1 MSISVVTLG
10 TSTWPLVDRL
20 ERLHGDVTVVR
31 RCLDLAEVLACA
43 HTRMAHVALVAEGA
57 EELTAS
63 LLDQLG
69 ADDLRV
75 LVVEGHDASRVQR
88 LGVASVPPDAT
99 GEELARVITLAM
111 RGPVRSP
118 SPLREDAAAGPTERT
133 APGRGAASKN
143 VASEAE
149 TSTGTASKGAPVDGA
164 PSDGTPSDGATAR
177 GGAAGR
183 ITARDTADSAGAEPP
198 TGDARGKGDTGP
210 DDIGARSGFPKGDD
224 LQGGLDS
231 TTDEHDDPAFPE
243 DGGSCRVIAVWG
255 PAGAPGR
262 TVAALNLAAE
272 LALLGRR
279 VLLVDADTYAASVA
293 ASLGM
298 LDEAAGLAQACR
310 LADQARLD
318 RDGLRRCAST
328 VSVAGASL
336 DVLTGITRYDRW
348 PEIRASA
355 LDLVLDRARE
365 DYDAVVVDTAFG
377 LESDEE
383 ISSDFMAPRRN
394 AGTLTAVAAADVVIA
409 LAAADTLGVPRLV
422 KALPDLLDAAPDAR
436 IVVVMNKLRA
446 AAAGRSAAESVR
458 EAWERFSPGY
468 PVAHTLSWDA
478 KACDDALLAGAV
490 LAETAPRSALRHE
503 MSALADEVR
512 RAREPG
518 FVADAAEPVGAGG
531 GAAGTRLGRR
541 MGAWLRRG

>member
-31 RCLDLAEVLACA
+31 RCLDLAELLACA

-63 LLDQLG
+63 LLDQLET
-69 ADDLRV
+69 DDLRV
-75 LVVEGHDASRVQR
+75 LVVEGHDESRVQR
-88 LGVASVPPDAT
+88 LGVGSVPPDAT
-99 GEELARVITLAM
+99 GEELSRIITRAM
-111 RGPVRSP
+111 LGPARSP
-118 SPLREDAAAGPTERT
+118 SSVRDDGAAAPGERP
-133 APGRGAASKN
+133 APGRGAASK
-143 VASEAE
+143 
-149 TSTGTASKGAPVDGA
+149 
-164 PSDGTPSDGATAR
+164 GATSNGAAAPDAPLDGPTSR
-177 GGAAGR
+177 EDVAGRTAGGAVAGS
-183 ITARDTADSAGAEPP
+183 ASSPDSAPGE
-198 TGDARGKGDTGP
+198 GHSGP
-210 DDIGARSGFPKGDD
+210 DDAGLGSGSAVP
-224 LQGGLDS
+224 GGS
-231 TTDEHDDPAFPE
+231 PGDPATAHGPDE
-243 DGGSCRVIAVWG
+243 SDALGDAAACRVIAVWG

-262 TVAALNLAAE
+262 TVTSLNLAAE

-318 RDGLRRCAST
+318 REGLRRCAST

-348 PEIRASA
+348 PEIRGSA
-355 LDLVLDRARE
+355 LDLVLDRARQ

-409 LAAADTLGVPRLV
+409 LGAADTLGVPRLV

-446 AAAGRSAAESVR
+446 AATGRSAAESVR
-458 EAWERFSPGY
+458 EAWERFSPGC
-468 PVAHTLSWDA
+468 PVAHTLSWDS

-503 MSALADEVR
+503 MSALAELVR
-512 RAREPG
+512 RMREPDAHG
-518 FVADAAEPVGAGG
+518 GAAEPVGAGAG
-531 GAAGTRLGRR
+531 PAGTRLGRR

>member
-1 MSISVVTLG
+1 MTLG

-31 RCLDLAEVLACA
+31 RCLDLAELLACA

-63 LLDQLG
+63 LLDQLET
-69 ADDLRV
+69 DDLRV
-75 LVVEGHDASRVQR
+75 LVVEGHDESRVQR
-88 LGVASVPPDAT
+88 LGVGSVPPDAT
-99 GEELARVITLAM
+99 GEELARIITRAM
-111 RGPVRSP
+111 LGPARSP
-118 SPLREDAAAGPTERT
+118 SSVRDDGAAAPGERP
-133 APGRGAASKN
+133 APGRGAASKG
-143 VASEAE
+143 A
-149 TSTGTASKGAPVDGA
+149 TSNGAAATDA
-164 PSDGTPSDGATAR
+164 PSDGPASHED
-177 GGAAGR
+177 AAGR
-183 ITARDTADSAGAEPP
+183 ALDRAITDSEASPDSAPGE
-198 TGDARGKGDTGP
+198 GRIGP
-210 DDIGARSGFPKGDD
+210 DGAGLGSGSAVSAGSS
-224 LQGGLDS
+224 G
-231 TTDEHDDPAFPE
+231 DPATAHDPDE
-243 DGGSCRVIAVWG
+243 SDALDDAEACRLIAVWG

-262 TVAALNLAAE
+262 TVTSLNLAAE

-318 RDGLRRCAST
+318 REGLRRCAST

-348 PEIRASA
+348 PEIRGSA

-409 LAAADTLGVPRLV
+409 LGAADTLGVPRLV

-446 AAAGRSAAESVR
+446 AATGRSAAESVR

-478 KACDDALLAGAV
+478 KTCDDALLAGAV

-503 MSALADEVR
+503 MSALAELVR
-512 RAREPG
+512 RMREPDAHG
-518 FVADAAEPVGAGG
+518 GAAEPVGAGAG
-531 GAAGTRLGRR
+531 PAGTRLGRR

>member
-31 RCLDLAEVLACA
+31 RCLDLAELLACA

-63 LLDQLG
+63 LLDQLET
-69 ADDLRV
+69 DDLRV
-75 LVVEGHDASRVQR
+75 LVVEGHDESRVQR
-88 LGVASVPPDAT
+88 LGVGSVPPDAT
-99 GEELARVITLAM
+99 GEELARIITRAM
-111 RGPVRSP
+111 LGPARSP
-118 SPLREDAAAGPTERT
+118 SSVRDDGAAAPGERP
-133 APGRGAASKN
+133 APGRGAASKG
-143 VASEAE
+143 A
-149 TSTGTASKGAPVDGA
+149 TSNGAAATDA
-164 PSDGTPSDGATAR
+164 PSDGPASHED
-177 GGAAGR
+177 AAGR
-183 ITARDTADSAGAEPP
+183 ALDRAITDSEASPDSAPGE
-198 TGDARGKGDTGP
+198 GRIGP
-210 DDIGARSGFPKGDD
+210 DGAGLGSGSAVSAGSS
-224 LQGGLDS
+224 G
-231 TTDEHDDPAFPE
+231 DPATAHDPDE
-243 DGGSCRVIAVWG
+243 SDALDDAEACRLIAVWG

-262 TVAALNLAAE
+262 TVTSLNLAAE

-318 RDGLRRCAST
+318 REGLRRCAST

-348 PEIRASA
+348 PEIRGSA

-365 DYDAVVVDTAFG
+365 DYDAVVMDTAFG

-409 LAAADTLGVPRLV
+409 LGAADTLGVPRLV

-446 AAAGRSAAESVR
+446 AATGRSAAESVR

-468 PVAHTLSWDA
+468 PVAHTLSWDS

-503 MSALADEVR
+503 MSALAELVR
-512 RAREPG
+512 RMREPDAHG
-518 FVADAAEPVGAGG
+518 GAAEPVGAGAG
-531 GAAGTRLGRR
+531 PAGTRLGRR

>member
-31 RCLDLAEVLACA
+31 RCLDLAELLACA

-63 LLDQLG
+63 LLDQLET
-69 ADDLRV
+69 DDLRV
-75 LVVEGHDASRVQR
+75 LVVEGHDESRVQR
-88 LGVASVPPDAT
+88 LGVGSVPPDAT
-99 GEELARVITLAM
+99 GEELARIITRAM
-111 RGPVRSP
+111 LGPARSP
-118 SPLREDAAAGPTERT
+118 SSVRDDGAAAPGERP
-133 APGRGAASKN
+133 APGRGAASKG
-143 VASEAE
+143 A
-149 TSTGTASKGAPVDGA
+149 TSNGAAATDA
-164 PSDGTPSDGATAR
+164 PSDGPASHED
-177 GGAAGR
+177 AAGR
-183 ITARDTADSAGAEPP
+183 ALDRAITDSEASPDSAPGE
-198 TGDARGKGDTGP
+198 GHIGP
-210 DDIGARSGFPKGDD
+210 DGAGLGSGSAVSAGSS
-224 LQGGLDS
+224 G
-231 TTDEHDDPAFPE
+231 DPATAHDPDE
-243 DGGSCRVIAVWG
+243 SDALDDAEACRLIAVWG

-262 TVAALNLAAE
+262 TVTSLNLAAE

-318 RDGLRRCAST
+318 REGLRRCAST

-348 PEIRASA
+348 PEIRGSA
-355 LDLVLDRARE
+355 LDLVLDRARQ
-365 DYDAVVVDTAFG
+365 DYDTVVVDTAFG

-409 LAAADTLGVPRLV
+409 LGAADTLGVPRLV

-446 AAAGRSAAESVR
+446 AATGRSAAESVR

-503 MSALADEVR
+503 MSALAELVR
-512 RAREPG
+512 RMREPDAHG
-518 FVADAAEPVGAGG
+518 GAAEPAGAGAG
-531 GAAGTRLGRR
+531 PAGTRLGRR

>member
-20 ERLHGDVTVVR
+20 ERLHGGVTVVR
-31 RCLDLAEVLACA
+31 RCLDLAELLACA

-63 LLDQLG
+63 LLDQLET
-69 ADDLRV
+69 DDLRV
-75 LVVEGHDASRVQR
+75 LVVEGHDESRVQR
-88 LGVASVPPDAT
+88 LGVGSVPPDAT
-99 GEELARVITLAM
+99 GEELARIITRAM
-111 RGPVRSP
+111 LGPARSP
-118 SPLREDAAAGPTERT
+118 SSVRDDGAAATGERP
-133 APGRGAASKN
+133 APERGAASRG
-143 VASEAE
+143 
-149 TSTGTASKGAPVDGA
+149 TSSKGMASKAAVSDGAAATDA
-164 PSDGTPSDGATAR
+164 PSDGPTSRQGAA
-177 GGAAGR
+177 GGAAGGAVANSASSPDSTHGEGH
-183 ITARDTADSAGAEPP
+183 IGPDTAGLGSGGAVP
-198 TGDARGKGDTGP
+198 
-210 DDIGARSGFPKGDD
+210 
-224 LQGGLDS
+224 GGLS
-231 TTDEHDDPAFPE
+231 GDPATAHDLDDSDALDHAE
-243 DGGSCRVIAVWG
+243 ACRVFAVWG
-255 PAGAPGR
+255 PVGAPGR
-262 TVAALNLAAE
+262 TVTSLNLAAE

-318 RDGLRRCAST
+318 REGLRRCAST

-348 PEIRASA
+348 PEIRGSA
-355 LDLVLDRARE
+355 LELVLDRARE
-365 DYDAVVVDTAFG
+365 DYDAVVVDTASG

-409 LAAADTLGVPRLV
+409 LGAADTLGVPRLV

-446 AAAGRSAAESVR
+446 AATGRSAAESVR
-458 EAWERFSPGY
+458 EAWERFSPGH

-490 LAETAPRSALRHE
+490 LAETAPRSTLRHE
-503 MSALADEVR
+503 MSALAELVR
-512 RAREPG
+512 RMREPDAHEG
-518 FVADAAEPVGAGG
+518 AAEPVGAGAG
-531 GAAGTRLGRR
+531 PAGTRLGRR
-541 MGAWLRRG
+541 MGAWLRHG

>member
-31 RCLDLAEVLACA
+31 RCLDLAELLACA

-63 LLDQLG
+63 LLDQLET
-69 ADDLRV
+69 DDLRV
-75 LVVEGHDASRVQR
+75 LVVEGHDESRVQR
-88 LGVASVPPDAT
+88 LGVGSVPPDAT
-99 GEELARVITLAM
+99 GEELARIITRAM
-111 RGPVRSP
+111 LGPARSP
-118 SPLREDAAAGPTERT
+118 SSVRDDGAAAPGERP
-133 APGRGAASKN
+133 APGRGAASKG
-143 VASEAE
+143 A
-149 TSTGTASKGAPVDGA
+149 TSNGAAATDA
-164 PSDGTPSDGATAR
+164 PSDGPASHED
-177 GGAAGR
+177 AAGR
-183 ITARDTADSAGAEPP
+183 ALDRAITDSEASPDSAPGE
-198 TGDARGKGDTGP
+198 GRIGP
-210 DDIGARSGFPKGDD
+210 DGAGLGSGSAVSAGSS
-224 LQGGLDS
+224 G
-231 TTDEHDDPAFPE
+231 DPATAHDPDE
-243 DGGSCRVIAVWG
+243 SDALDDAEACRLIAVWG

-262 TVAALNLAAE
+262 TVTSLNLAAE

-318 RDGLRRCAST
+318 REGLRRCAST

-348 PEIRASA
+348 PEIRGSA

-409 LAAADTLGVPRLV
+409 LGAADTLGVPRLV

-446 AAAGRSAAESVR
+446 AATGRSAAESVR

-478 KACDDALLAGAV
+478 KTCDDALLAGAV

-503 MSALADEVR
+503 MSALAELVR
-512 RAREPG
+512 RMREPDAHG
-518 FVADAAEPVGAGG
+518 GAAEPVGAGAG
-531 GAAGTRLGRR
+531 PAGTRLGRR

>member
-31 RCLDLAEVLACA
+31 RCLDLAELLACA

-57 EELTAS
+57 EELIAS
-63 LLDQLG
+63 LLDQLET
-69 ADDLRV
+69 DDLRV
-75 LVVEGHDASRVQR
+75 LVVEGHDESRVQR
-88 LGVASVPPDAT
+88 LGVGSVPPDAT
-99 GEELARVITLAM
+99 GEELARIITRAM
-111 RGPVRSP
+111 LGPARSP
-118 SPLREDAAAGPTERT
+118 SSVRDDGAAAPGERPAPERGATSNGAAAPEIHSDGPASREDAAGRASNRAIADFASSPDS
-133 APGRGAASKN
+133 APGEGH
-143 VASEAE
+143 
-149 TSTGTASKGAPVDGA
+149 
-164 PSDGTPSDGATAR
+164 
-177 GGAAGR
+177 
-183 ITARDTADSAGAEPP
+183 I
-198 TGDARGKGDTGP
+198 GP
-210 DDIGARSGFPKGDD
+210 DDAGLGSGSAVLGESS
-224 LQGGLDS
+224 G
-231 TTDEHDDPAFPE
+231 DPATAHDPDE
-243 DGGSCRVIAVWG
+243 SDALDHAEACRLIAVWG

-262 TVAALNLAAE
+262 TVTSLNLAAE

-318 RDGLRRCAST
+318 REGLRRCAST

-348 PEIRASA
+348 PEIRGSA

-365 DYDAVVVDTAFG
+365 DYDTVVVDTAFG

-409 LAAADTLGVPRLV
+409 LGAADTLGVPRLV

-436 IVVVMNKLRA
+436 VVVVMNKLRA
-446 AAAGRSAAESVR
+446 AATGRSAVESVR

-503 MSALADEVR
+503 MSALAELVR
-512 RAREPG
+512 RIREPDAHEG
-518 FVADAAEPVGAGG
+518 AAEPVGAGAG
-531 GAAGTRLGRR
+531 PAGTRLGRR

>member
-31 RCLDLAEVLACA
+31 RCLDLAELLACA
-43 HTRMAHVALVAEGA
+43 HTRMAHAALVAEGA

-63 LLDQLG
+63 LLDQLET
-69 ADDLRV
+69 DDLRV
-75 LVVEGHDASRVQR
+75 LVVEGHDESRVQR
-88 LGVASVPPDAT
+88 LGVGSVPPDAT
-99 GEELARVITLAM
+99 GEELARIITRAM
-111 RGPVRSP
+111 LGPARSP
-118 SPLREDAAAGPTERT
+118 SSVRDDGAAAPGERP
-133 APGRGAASKN
+133 APGRGAASKG
-143 VASEAE
+143 A
-149 TSTGTASKGAPVDGA
+149 TSNGAAATDA
-164 PSDGTPSDGATAR
+164 PSDGPASHED
-177 GGAAGR
+177 AAGR
-183 ITARDTADSAGAEPP
+183 ALDRAITNSEASPDSAPGE
-198 TGDARGKGDTGP
+198 GRIGP
-210 DDIGARSGFPKGDD
+210 DGAGLGSGSAVSAGSS
-224 LQGGLDS
+224 G
-231 TTDEHDDPAFPE
+231 DPATAHDPDE
-243 DGGSCRVIAVWG
+243 SDALDDAEACRLIAVWG

-262 TVAALNLAAE
+262 TVTSLNLAAE

-318 RDGLRRCAST
+318 REGLRRCAST

-348 PEIRASA
+348 PEIRGSA

-409 LAAADTLGVPRLV
+409 LGAADTLGVPRLV

-446 AAAGRSAAESVR
+446 AATGRSAAESVR

-478 KACDDALLAGAV
+478 KTCDDALLAGAV

-503 MSALADEVR
+503 MSALAELVR
-512 RAREPG
+512 RMREPDAHG
-518 FVADAAEPVGAGG
+518 GAAEPVGAGAG
-531 GAAGTRLGRR
+531 PAGTRLGRR